1 VHRARPQRLQLVV
14 VFGAVELERVD
25 AARAFF
31 GIEPAPVFRMSGSS
45 FVVEALV
52 AKPAGSR
59 GGLSGLETLQDRH
72 GIPGA
77 PHPQAFSPSQGRS
90 SCLSQTQKVS

>member
-1 VHRARPQRLQLVV
+1 
-14 VFGAVELERVD
+14 
-25 AARAFF
+25 
-31 GIEPAPVFRMSGSS
+31 
-45 FVVEALV
+45 
-52 AKPAGSR
+52 
-59 GGLSGLETLQDRH
+59 LETFQDGH